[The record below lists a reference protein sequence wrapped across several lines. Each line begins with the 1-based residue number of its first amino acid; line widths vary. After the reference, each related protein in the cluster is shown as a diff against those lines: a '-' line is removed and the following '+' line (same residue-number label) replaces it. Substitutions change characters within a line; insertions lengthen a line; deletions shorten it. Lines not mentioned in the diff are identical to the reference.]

1 MFATVVLMDRCLFI
15 RYMCM
20 QKPFKRH
27 PEMDFMIKD
36 VLDADPEARIILHE
50 DESPYNRKLVSERPV
65 KTLRP

>member
-1 MFATVVLMDRCLFI
+1 
-15 RYMCM
+15 M